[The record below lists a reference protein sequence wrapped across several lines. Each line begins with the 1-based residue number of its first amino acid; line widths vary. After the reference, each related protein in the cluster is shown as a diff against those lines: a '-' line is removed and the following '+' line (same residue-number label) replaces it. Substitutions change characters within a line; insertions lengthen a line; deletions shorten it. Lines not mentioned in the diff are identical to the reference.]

1 MSRVL
6 LDQLQNGWD
15 NTVLGDEL
23 VNQPG
28 NFLINLT
35 FQVGELSGNFID
47 NVDKALGHMFTLAAS
62 INLENCEVTN
72 WFLDSD
78 LIKMRTYYWSCLLSR
93 NSYFFLSWFSSVNP
107 LWATLAVL
115 NEYILK
121 QETPSTLWALFVL
134 KYNYIQTL
142 NFVNVQK
149 DMAHVGHETDFVQR
163 TKEVL
168 NALEEFDIFDVQDD
182 DKIWKDIYEVINL
195 ICRAAEHL
203 NLDRLSLSDSSKYS
217 PI

>member
-1 MSRVL
+1 M
-6 LDQLQNGWD
+6 
-15 NTVLGDEL
+15 
-23 VNQPG
+23 
-28 NFLINLT
+28 
-35 FQVGELSGNFID
+35 
-47 NVDKALGHMFTLAAS
+47 
-62 INLENCEVTN
+62 
-72 WFLDSD
+72 
-78 LIKMRTYYWSCLLSR
+78 SR
-93 NSYFFLSWFSSVNP
+93 NSDFFLSWFSSVNP
-107 LWATLAVL
+107 LWASLAVL

-182 DKIWKDIYEVINL
+182 DKIWKDINEVINL
-195 ICRAAEHL
+195 SCSAAEHL
-203 NLDRLSLSDSSKYS
+203 LDAHLALLTSLWMM
-217 PI
+217 PN